1 MNTYALHP
9 DWTIQIIFV
18 FFLCLHPSTYP
29 PFYHPSVHSA
39 FAPSILLSIHPSPM
53 YVSFSIIYLLYESK
67 LEKSWQFTPNI
78 STYISKECIV
88 LYSHN
93 TTITHTHTHTIDKS
107 FVSSNIWF
115 FLFEPKPSWLFLCVF
130 STFIQSRFKH
140 CIFFYVPLI
149 SFNTGCCPVAYV
161 KSNKIL
167 YFSDYVRRCIMQSS
181 MTFISY
187 DLEVTSWLIRFR
199 LNIWGRKLPK
209 WFYLFHSHEEV
220 PSVDGGATFDC
231 LALILATRSSLW

>member
-39 FAPSILLSIHPSPM
+39 FAPSILLSIHPSHV

-115 FLFEPKPSWLFLCVF
+115 FLFEPKPSWLFLFLAPSF
-130 STFIQSRFKH
+130 SQGLSTA
-140 CIFFYVPLI
+140 FFFMSL
-149 SFNTGCCPVAYV
+149 SFLSTQDVA
-161 KSNKIL
+161 L
-167 YFSDYVRRCIMQSS
+167 LLM
-181 MTFISY
+181 
-187 DLEVTSWLIRFR
+187 
-199 LNIWGRKLPK
+199 
-209 WFYLFHSHEEV
+209 
-220 PSVDGGATFDC
+220 
-231 LALILATRSSLW
+231 